1 MFTSTGGRQRVILK
15 RAIIAAVIVG
25 PILTLINQWDALF
38 HDAVFNGTKAGL
50 TFVVPFCV
58 SLVTGIIGVRD
69 SRRLEES
76 VKGDHE
82 NALSTLNLTLQDR
95 QQDLARLEEEL
106 GYFKASGPAVIDHGA
121 AKTYPGDTEGKP
133 ASDMSSIQ
141 LATAK
146 VETIMSNA
154 KQVNSSSVERVK
166 FIQHLID
173 RFERV
178 EESIK
183 HVCADAE
190 KSGSSVR
197 RIDTDV
203 RDVSA
208 GVETVSA
215 NMSKIATEVSE
226 MTANGRS
233 FSIKFGIVKEA
244 TGRMAAL
251 AMQIKLL
258 ALNASIEAARAG
270 DAGKGFAVVAQE
282 VRDLADRSRSDV
294 TDISEQVEELE
305 ASLESLLQ
313 RMSAVDGTL
322 AKAIQESQSFAALS
336 NEISRDTQG
345 LAKLISDASDQTTT
359 QLPLIMELLDSV
371 RQIKSNTEAAVT
383 GSAKNIALC
392 KETLANLDTVRNPA
406 NA

>member
-1 MFTSTGGRQRVILK
+1 MTGGRQRVILK
-15 RAIIAAVIVG
+15 RAVFAAVIVG

-38 HDAVFNGTKAGL
+38 SDAVFNGTKAGL
-50 TFVVPFCV
+50 TFIVPFCV
-58 SLVTGIIGVRD
+58 SLVTGLIGFRD

-76 VKGDHE
+76 LKGEHE
-82 NALSTLNLTLQDR
+82 NALSGLNLTLQDR
-95 QQDLARLEEEL
+95 QQDLARLECEL
-106 GYFKASGPAVIDHGA
+106 VRFKGNGQAPPDHGTA
-121 AKTYPGDTEGKP
+121 RTSPRDERSEP
-133 ASDMSSIQ
+133 RDDMAGVQ
-141 LATAK
+141 LAAAK

-154 KQVNSSSVERVK
+154 RQVNSSSVERVS
-166 FIQHLID
+166 FIQDLID

-178 EESIK
+178 EEAIK

-203 RDVSA
+203 RDVST

-233 FSIKFGIVKEA
+233 FSENFGIVKEA
-244 TGRMAAL
+244 TGRMADL
-251 AMQIKLL
+251 TIQIKLL

-294 TDISEQVEELE
+294 ADISEQVEELE
-305 ASLESLLQ
+305 ASLERLLK
-313 RMSAVDGTL
+313 RMSAVDDTL
-322 AKAIQESQSFAALS
+322 SDAIQESRSFATLS
-336 NEISRDTQG
+336 NDISRDTQN
-345 LAKLISDASDQTTT
+345 LAKLISDASKQTTT
-359 QLPLIMELLDSV
+359 QLPMIMDLLDSV
-371 RQIKSNTEAAVT
+371 RQIKTNTEAAVT
-383 GSAKNIALC
+383 GSAKNITLC
-392 KETLANLDTVRNPA
+392 KETLANLEAVRSPVDA
-406 NA
+406 

>member
-1 MFTSTGGRQRVILK
+1 MILK
-15 RAIIAAVIVG
+15 RAVIAALIVG

-38 HDAVFNGTKAGL
+38 SDAVFNGTKAGL

-58 SLVTGIIGVRD
+58 SLVTGLIGFRD
-69 SRRLEES
+69 SRRLEAS
-76 VKGDHE
+76 LKGEHE
-82 NALSTLNLTLQDR
+82 NALSSLNLTLLDR
-95 QQDLARLEEEL
+95 QQDLTRLESEL
-106 GYFKASGPAVIDHGA
+106 VRFKGDGQAAPPDHGLTKASPSDALSEPAADITGV
-121 AKTYPGDTEGKP
+121 
-133 ASDMSSIQ
+133 Q
-141 LATAK
+141 LAAAK

-154 KQVNSSSVERVK
+154 RQVNASSVERVR
-166 FIQHLID
+166 FIQDLID

-183 HVCADAE
+183 HVCAEAE
-190 KSGSSVR
+190 KSDSSVR

-226 MTANGRS
+226 MTANGKS
-233 FSIKFGIVKEA
+233 FSDSFGVVREA
-244 TGRMAAL
+244 TGRMADL
-251 AMQIKLL
+251 TMQIKLL
-258 ALNASIEAARAG
+258 SLNASIEAARAG

-282 VRDLADRSRSDV
+282 VRDLADRSRTDV
-294 TDISEQVEELE
+294 ADIAEQVEQLE
-305 ASLESLLQ
+305 ASLERLLK

-322 AKAIQESQSFAALS
+322 AEAIHESQSFATLS
-336 NEISRDTQG
+336 NDISRDTQG
-345 LAKLISDASDQTTT
+345 LARLISDASQQTTT

-371 RQIKSNTEAAVT
+371 RQIKTNTEAAVN

-392 KETLANLDTVRNPA
+392 KETLANLDAVRPKDEA
-406 NA
+406 AAYSTS